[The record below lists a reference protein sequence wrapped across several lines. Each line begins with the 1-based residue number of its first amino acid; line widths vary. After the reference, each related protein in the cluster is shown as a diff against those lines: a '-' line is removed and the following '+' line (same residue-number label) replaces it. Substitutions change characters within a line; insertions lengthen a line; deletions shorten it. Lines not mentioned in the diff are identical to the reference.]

1 MSNLTASNK
10 RDAKRIAD
18 LEAQLE
24 AQTVAHEGNIYVGM
38 TYNYDGEPVKFGAL
52 RVDNT
57 SFISTNLAGWLK
69 LRSDELKA
77 GTTTLEA
84 VEKEFASKVSFD
96 LHRAMVDN
104 DKAPSFA
111 QFAPERKKAGSDFT
125 AASRSTVTMPS

>member
-1 MSNLTASNK
+1 MSNLTTKNK
-10 RDAKRIAD
+10 ADATRIAA

-24 AQTVAHEGNIYVGM
+24 AQAVTHEGNVYVSM
-38 TYNYDGEPVKFGAL
+38 TYDYEGVPMKFGAL

-84 VEKEFASKVSFD
+84 VNAEFASKVSFD
-96 LHRAMVDN
+96 LLRAIVDN
-104 DKAPSFA
+104 DKAASFA
-111 QFAPERKKAGSDFT
+111 QFAPERKKAGSAFT

>member
-24 AQTVAHEGNIYVGM
+24 AQDVAHEGNIYVSM
-38 TYNYDGEPVKFGAL
+38 TYDADGEPIKFGAL

-57 SFISTNLAGWLK
+57 PWISKELAGWLK
-69 LRSDELKA
+69 LRSDQCKA
-77 GTTTLEA
+77 GQTTMEA
-84 VEKEFASKVSFD
+84 IEKEFASKVSFD
-96 LHRAMVDN
+96 LVRAVVDL

-111 QFAPERKKAGSDFT
+111 AHAIDRKKSGSDFT
-125 AASRSTVTMPS
+125 AAERTTVTMQS